1 MDKVTNNQ
9 GIMKRSIYLLLGV
22 VFLITSCYEESLTK
36 GVITVYDSSGNT
48 VEGVEVTLSQEDMG
62 PGVTQTNIVDTQTS
76 DYKGQTEHILEME
89 SIMNVTAVLIGSA
102 NDTILLGQTVIRFI
116 QGEVVYKDVEVI
128 AY

>member
-1 MDKVTNNQ
+1 
-9 GIMKRSIYLLLGV
+9 MKRSIYLLLGV
-22 VFLITSCYEESLTK
+22 IFLLGSCYEEPLTK

-48 VEGVEVTLSQEDMG
+48 VEGVEVILSQEDMG
-62 PGVTQTNIVDTQTS
+62 PGVIQTNIVDIQTS

-89 SIMNVTAVLIGSA
+89 SIMNVTAVLLGSA
-102 NDTILLGQTVIRFI
+102 SDTVLSGQTIIRFI